1 MGRERRGTR
10 QHLYISTA
18 GLIIVIL
25 CSCAPFRTMPAG
37 EQNCTHLQS
46 VQHLLRQ
53 GDFEGA
59 LRETQKALSVSPK
72 SPPGDAALF
81 NMGLIHAH
89 YANPKKDYA
98 KALGFFTRLK
108 KDFPGSPLVEEAKIW
123 IGVFETMEKVK
134 QIDIEIEEKK
144 KELTR

>member
-1 MGRERRGTR
+1 
-10 QHLYISTA
+10 
-18 GLIIVIL
+18 
-25 CSCAPFRTMPAG
+25 
-37 EQNCTHLQS
+37 
-46 VQHLLRQ
+46 VQHLLHQ
-53 GDFEGA
+53 GDFGSA
-59 LRETQKALSVSPK
+59 LRETQKALFVSPK

-81 NMGLIHAH
+81 NLGLIHAH
-89 YANPKKDYA
+89 YAYPKKDYA